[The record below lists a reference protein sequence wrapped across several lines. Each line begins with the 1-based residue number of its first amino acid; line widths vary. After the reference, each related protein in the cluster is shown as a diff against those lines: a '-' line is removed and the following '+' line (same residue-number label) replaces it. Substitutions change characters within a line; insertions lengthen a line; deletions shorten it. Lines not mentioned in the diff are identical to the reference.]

1 MKKKPEVVVYGASGY
16 TGKLISERLIDL
28 GIPFVAAGRDRKRLE
43 HAVANLRNA
52 KKAQVQVAAVEHD
65 VLALARV
72 FDGARVAVNVV
83 GPFGQLGR
91 AVADA
96 AFAARCHYLDTTGE
110 TDWIR
115 LLKDEYGPRFA
126 EEGLLLCPALAYM
139 WAAGQIAAEL
149 ALEDRDI
156 DSLDIVY
163 APGSAPTIASTL
175 SFMRMVTRT
184 QYRLVNRALD
194 PWPHGAAVLNA
205 LPHSHEVVRSLP
217 WGGGAEPLWYEHD
230 KRVRNCRVTV
240 AVQNSQMVDWLL
252 NCGAEF
258 DKVSTT
264 KSESELEALTNSWGQ
279 AVASTP
285 PREDVNAN
293 RSVISC
299 RARGAEAGRDVVLY
313 GAAPY
318 EQTGVFIATGVQRL
332 LESGVRARGFA
343 SPAAAFGHRPLIAAL
358 AAAGLHQPEPA
369 PALSDGEGAPARRQ
383 ASQRPAAVEARTG
396 H

>member
-1 MKKKPEVVVYGASGY
+1 MKKNAEVVVYGASGY
-16 TGKLISERLIDL
+16 TGRLISERLVDL

-43 HAVANLRNA
+43 EAMANLRNA
-52 KKAQVQVAAVEHD
+52 KKARAQVAAVDHD
-65 VLALARV
+65 VLALAKV

-91 AVADA
+91 PVADA
-96 AFAARCHYLDTTGE
+96 AFAAHCHYLDTTGE

-115 LLKDEYGPRFA
+115 LLREDYGPRFA
-126 EEGLLLCPALAYM
+126 AEGLLLCPALAYM

-149 ALEDRDI
+149 ALEGGDI

-184 QYRLVNRALD
+184 QYRLVNRTLD
-194 PWPHGAAVLNA
+194 AWPHGAAILNA

-217 WGGGAEPLWYEHD
+217 WGGGAEPLWYERD
-230 KRVRNCRVTV
+230 QRVRNCWVTV
-240 AVQNSQMVDWLL
+240 ALQNSQMVDWLL
-252 NCGAEF
+252 NCAAEF
-258 DKVSTT
+258 DKVSAT

-279 AVASTP
+279 AIASTP
-285 PREDVNAN
+285 PREDVSAN

-299 RARGAEAGRDVVLY
+299 RARGAEAGREVILY

-332 LESGVRARGFA
+332 LEGGVRSKGFA
-343 SPAAAFGHRPLIAAL
+343 SPAAAFGHRLLIAAL
-358 AAAGLHQPEPA
+358 SGAGLHQPVTAAASGRPV
-369 PALSDGEGAPARRQ
+369 PARRP
-383 ASQRPAAVEARTG
+383 AGQRHAALEVRTG